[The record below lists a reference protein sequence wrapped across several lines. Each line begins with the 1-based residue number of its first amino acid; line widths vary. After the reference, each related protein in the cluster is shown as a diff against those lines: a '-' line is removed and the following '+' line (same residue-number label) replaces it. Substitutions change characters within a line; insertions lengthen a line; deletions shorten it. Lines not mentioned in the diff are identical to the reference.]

1 VAQREEASSTFP
13 RKRRRVSRPAGQV
26 LRARSR
32 GAAAIH
38 PGRPWPAA
46 SCGLPASIGR
56 AAAERSG
63 RPPCSRS
70 APGLTCTQRC
80 PRRRVRRQHA
90 PADGRERAHSGRVS
104 CQVRAAVRRGDRKV
118 AGSAELS
125 AAALSSGQSCRER
138 LVRLA
143 LSDGP
148 LPSALQSP
156 EVSDQPSNEDENDHA
171 FHLHPAQR
179 MPGASRQA

>member
-1 VAQREEASSTFP
+1 MLSLTFP
-13 RKRRRVSRPAGQV
+13 RKRRRVSRPVGRV
-26 LRARSR
+26 LRTRLR
-32 GAAAIH
+32 QAAAVH
-38 PGRPWPAA
+38 LGLPLPAA
-46 SCGLPASIGR
+46 SCGLPADIGR
-56 AAAERSG
+56 AAVERSR
-63 RPPCSRS
+63 RPHCPRS

-80 PRRRVRRQHA
+80 LRRQHA

-104 CQVRAAVRRGDRKV
+104 CQVRTAVRRGDRKV